1 VGGHSGG
8 RTTSGCGQRKSFHS
22 ATNAMYADRLFAE
35 PLSCGT
41 SFPSSCP
48 APIQSSSG
56 GEHSMALL
64 AATLVRDPT
73 PLRMEPPSPPLQNGN
88 LRWRSSPFSLTVL
101 SSRSRGRAGIRC
113 WRLPSIGGWNVLSP
127 NDGANG
133 ELGGDCIGHHPLSL
147 RRLRPSNPRS
157 SPPNAGWNPPPR
169 YTFVCFFIYSIYF
182 PCKPLSFVI
191 AFIPQ
196 HMHVHR
202 KFRNNPS
209 SFSITLSGA

>member
-1 VGGHSGG
+1 MGGHSGG
-8 RTTSGCGQRKSFHS
+8 RTTSGCGQRKYFRST
-22 ATNAMYADRLFAE
+22 TNAMYADRLFVE

-48 APIQSSSG
+48 APIQSLSG
-56 GEHSMALL
+56 GEHLTALL

-88 LRWRSSPFSLTVL
+88 SRWRSSPFSLTVL

-113 WRLPSIGGWNVLSP
+113 WRLLSISGWNVLSP

-133 ELGGDCIGHHPLSL
+133 ELGGDRIRHRHYRSVVCGPQILVRALLMPVGTPHPGIPSFISSYILFIFHANRSPSL
-147 RRLRPSNPRS
+147 LD
-157 SPPNAGWNPPPR
+157 
-169 YTFVCFFIYSIYF
+169 
-182 PCKPLSFVI
+182 L

-196 HMHVHR
+196 PH
-202 KFRNNPS
+202 
-209 SFSITLSGA
+209 AC